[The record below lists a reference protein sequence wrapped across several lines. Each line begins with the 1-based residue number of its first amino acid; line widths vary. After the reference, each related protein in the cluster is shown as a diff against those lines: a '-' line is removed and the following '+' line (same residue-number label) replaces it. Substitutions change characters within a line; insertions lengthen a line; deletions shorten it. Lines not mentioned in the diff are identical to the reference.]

1 MRQVDRLRDRSLLGI
16 LSKKTTLIVGPP
28 HSSGGSWFVRAPRRS
43 RSGGT
48 PMFAI
53 GIGFLVLFS
62 AISVMLGNEDP
73 RHDTDPRNA
82 RDTLAL
88 WARFSAR

>member
-1 MRQVDRLRDRSLLGI
+1 M
-16 LSKKTTLIVGPP
+16 IVGPP
-28 HSSGGSWFVRAPRRS
+28 QSSGGSRFS
-43 RSGGT
+43 RLRGDLAAEVPS
-48 PMFAI
+48 MFAI

-62 AISVMLGNEDP
+62 VISVLLGNEDP